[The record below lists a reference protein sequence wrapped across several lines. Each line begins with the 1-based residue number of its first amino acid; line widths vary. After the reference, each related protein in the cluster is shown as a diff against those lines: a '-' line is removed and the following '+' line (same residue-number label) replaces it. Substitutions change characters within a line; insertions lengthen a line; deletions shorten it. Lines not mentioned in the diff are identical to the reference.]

1 MKNMPQR
8 DRGQG
13 APAPYTKYDKT
24 PYKYPG
30 WVLEK
35 REPPD
40 QIRKEL
46 CLARDYSFK
55 IGTGLSEVW
64 YDTEE

>member
-46 CLARDYSFK
+46 TTAGGGDSDYPWMHNAW
-55 IGTGLSEVW
+55 IP
-64 YDTEE
+64 DEE